1 MVPIFLEVISI
12 LAGPVAQLEPLL
24 KGNREPNQPVLPTE
38 EKNHKFSAKSN
49 PPTSSR
55 EEGIRFVKTS
65 ARSYNEQLTQYHKI
79 FPLFQHTKS

>member
-49 PPTSSR
+49 HLLQVGKR
-55 EEGIRFVKTS
+55 EYDS
-65 ARSYNEQLTQYHKI
+65 
-79 FPLFQHTKS
+79 